1 MSRAPMTSDPLD
13 ATGPELRLE
22 VANRTADLTRA
33 LEQLDRFLKARQAA
47 PTLAYAV
54 RLVLEELLTNT
65 IKYGYDDCAE
75 HRIRVRVKLGS
86 PATMRVEDDGHP
98 FNPQAHGQS
107 FESGTPANDRP
118 LGGLGL
124 HLVRSLTTSLQ
135 YRRIDDINRV
145 DVVF

>member
-13 ATGPELRLE
+13 ATDPELRLE

-33 LEQLDRFLKARQAA
+33 LDRLDRFLKARQAA

-65 IKYGYDDCAE
+65 IKYGYDDSAE
-75 HRIRVRVKLGS
+75 HWIRVHLRLGS

-98 FNPQAHGQS
+98 FDPRAHGQS
-107 FESGTPANDRP
+107 FESGAPANDRP
-118 LGGLGL
+118 PGGLGL